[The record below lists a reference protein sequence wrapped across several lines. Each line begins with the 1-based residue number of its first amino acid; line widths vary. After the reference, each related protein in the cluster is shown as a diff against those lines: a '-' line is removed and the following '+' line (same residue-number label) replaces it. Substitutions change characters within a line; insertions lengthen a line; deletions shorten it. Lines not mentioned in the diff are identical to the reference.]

1 MARYTENAA
10 YFFDS
15 KAFAETVAKL
25 KARESV
31 VARKLADA
39 INFTAE
45 EVVHLSIEEWNS
57 YFTIRDAGYIG
68 ARLKVAR
75 KATASKLEAAVWARA
90 RATRADNF
98 RYHVVPGRKGVYL
111 NTVRTK
117 PGGIISKAFVIP
129 RAKSNGKPLIV
140 KRLKDYV
147 PGEARDFKHHGE
159 EISRNFNRYRKAKD
173 PRFKAVYAPS
183 VNQHFYDSRD
193 RVAPKALSEA
203 KQQFLKAINA

>member
-31 VARKLADA
+31 VASKLADA

-45 EVVHLSIEEWNS
+45 EVVRASIAEWNAH
-57 YFTIRDAGYIG
+57 FAIRDPGYIG
-68 ARLKVAR
+68 RHLKVAR
-75 KATASKLEAAVWARA
+75 RATASKLEASVWARA

-98 RYHVVPGRKGVYL
+98 NYSVVPRRKGVYL
-111 NTVRTK
+111 NIVRGRS
-117 PGGIISKAFVIP
+117 GGILNRAFVIP

-140 KRLKDYV
+140 ERLQDYR
-147 PGEARDFKHHGE
+147 PGEPRDFRHHGE
-159 EISRNFNRYRKAKD
+159 EISRNFNRYRKAKNL
-173 PRFKAVYAPS
+173 RFKAVYAPS

-203 KQQFLKAINA
+203 KKQFLKAINA